1 MSHAEDGA
9 KNEWSTTQHA
19 LAYLNVADN
28 LPHRTEGE
36 YVLLD
41 HVTKDTKGI
50 LDLGTGDGRLIKLL
64 KADRPHVKAVAIDA
78 SPTMLKS
85 ARGHFANDPSVKI
98 LLVAV
103 IEYEVHHNL
112 VVIHRLWEW
121 K

>member
-1 MSHAEDGA
+1 MFYL
-9 KNEWSTTQHA
+9 TTS
-19 LAYLNVADN
+19 L
-28 LPHRTEGE
+28 RTQ
-36 YVLLD
+36 
-41 HVTKDTKGI
+41 
-50 LDLGTGDGRLIKLL
+50 L